1 MGETRVVTILIRP
14 LVPADRPAW
23 EPLWD
28 AYLTFYDTT
37 LAVGVTD
44 EVWRRLFDPLETV
57 GALGAFDDGELV
69 GICHHLFHRTTWSLK
84 SACYLE
90 DLFTASAT
98 RGQGIGRALVEGTA
112 AVARGGGA
120 DKLYWQTKATNA
132 TARSLYDSLAHHDG
146 YLVYDY
152 DLA

>member
-1 MGETRVVTILIRP
+1 MVTILIRP

-57 GALGAFDDGELV
+57 GALGAF
-69 GICHHLFHRTTWSLK
+69 
-84 SACYLE
+84 E
-90 DLFTASAT
+90 D
-98 RGQGIGRALVEGTA
+98 
-112 AVARGGGA
+112 GGGA